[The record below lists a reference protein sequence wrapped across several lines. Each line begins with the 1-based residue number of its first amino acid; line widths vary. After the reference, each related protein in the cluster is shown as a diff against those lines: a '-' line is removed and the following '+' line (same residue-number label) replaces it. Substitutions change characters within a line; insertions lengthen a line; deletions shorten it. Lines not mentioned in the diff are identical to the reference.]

1 VRERLDVAKLVASSI
16 PAADGVTFRNVSKYF
31 GDVCAVRD
39 LNLSVGR
46 GEFLTLLGP
55 SGSGKTT
62 TLMILAGFQM
72 PTSGEIEING
82 RPIQNVP
89 PYKRD
94 IGMVFQNYAL
104 FPHMTV
110 KENIAFP
117 LSVRGVSKSD
127 MQGPISRALDLVRLT
142 GLSDRRPTQLSGGQ
156 QQRVALARALVFEP
170 LLILM
175 DEPLGALD
183 RQLREKLQIEIKH
196 IHAKLGVTLVYVT
209 HDQSEALTMSN
220 RVAVF
225 NDGAVQ
231 QVDSPIDI
239 YERPSSAFVAQFIGE
254 SNQLGGKLTSRNGP
268 YCEVK
273 LESGYCISSFAITD
287 APVGSSV
294 IASSRPERLL
304 LAKRGNSAMQS
315 VSGTIVE
322 AIYHGDYWRVRLR
335 SEAFG
340 KDTLIGKVANGCDDF
355 RIATGE
361 EVSISWRQEDWRAFD
376 PAPITAGRSGK
387 ETEK

>member
-1 VRERLDVAKLVASSI
+1 MTKAVSPSA
-16 PAADGVTFRNVSKYF
+16 PPADGVTFRGVSKYF
-31 GDVCAVRD
+31 GDVCAVQN
-39 LNLSVGR
+39 LNLAVGR

-62 TLMILAGFQM
+62 TLMMLAGFQT

-82 RPIQNVP
+82 RPVQHVP
-89 PYKRD
+89 PYKRN

-110 KENIAFP
+110 KENVAFP
-117 LSVRGVSKSD
+117 LSVRGVSKGD
-127 MQGPISRALDLVRLT
+127 MQAPISRALDLVRLS
-142 GLSDRRPTQLSGGQ
+142 GLSDRRPSELSGGQ

-183 RQLREKLQIEIKH
+183 RQLRERLQIEIKH
-196 IHAKLGVTLVYVT
+196 IHEKLGVTLVYVT

-231 QVDSPIDI
+231 QVASPIDI
-239 YERPSSAFVAQFIGE
+239 YEQPSNAFVAQFIGE
-254 SNQLGGKLTSRNGP
+254 SNQIDGKIVSHNGRH
-268 YCEVK
+268 CDVEI
-273 LESGYCISSFAITD
+273 ESGYRISALAMTD
-287 APVGSSV
+287 AAIGSRV
-294 IASSRPERLL
+294 TLSSRPERMILSKE
-304 LAKRGNSAMQS
+304 ANRTMQNVAGS
-315 VSGTIVE
+315 ITE

-335 SEAFG
+335 VEGFG
-340 KDTLIGKVANGCDDF
+340 KNTLIGKVANGCDDF
-355 RIATGE
+355 RVAAGE
-361 EVSISWRQEDWRAFD
+361 NVSIGWRQEDWRAFD
-376 PAPITAGRSGK
+376 PAPTTAGRTGK
-387 ETEK
+387 ETER